1 MITDEFLAM
10 LRCPE
15 NRARL
20 VRGDW
25 ALVADLN
32 REITA
37 GRLRNRGGQPVTRK
51 IDGLLVRDDSRL
63 GYPIVDEI
71 PILLVDEAVELT
83 GFASKALQDP
93 SPLEGRGRE
102 RGESGE

>member
-20 VRGDW
+20 VRGEP

-32 REITA
+32 RAIAA
-37 GRLRNRGGQPVTRK
+37 GRLRNRGGQPVTRPL
-51 IDGLLVRDDSRL
+51 DGLLVRDDARV

-71 PILLVDEAVELT
+71 PILLVDEAVEL
-83 GFASKALQDP
+83 GDFVSKGD
-93 SPLEGRGRE
+93 GRMTTT
-102 RGESGE
+102 